1 MKVSTWFKRLGA
13 IGLVLVL
20 IAMIA
25 VPAAAQEPEAEGEV
39 EAAQTVHAGFCLNPN
54 SNSNAAVGP
63 TCPAVFPPVAQIVP
77 SGGVA
82 ATELTVADVDNLA
95 SVQIAIDYNKDVV
108 RIRDIRPGSLFDG
121 LTPGVDYV
129 IDKSKIGGYAAPL
142 DPINEPAIPAPGYC
156 GVGSTCWRSYVY
168 ITVYNWGT
176 PKVPLGGTGSLI
188 RIYWQVQSAPA
199 GADSIV
205 TFPILSLANK
215 SGSSIWPC
223 LPDTLPNPNVYC
235 KPVPMPLLFA
245 NQAPVANLQVGS
257 PTTAGLQFQ
266 VALEGGKVPGD
277 DDPNNN
283 FPTPGFFTDVSVVA
297 GVFVDVADPAGIVSI
312 PFSAAYPTVTVSRPG
327 YLSARATNILPG
339 TYLGLVTLLA
349 GDVTGDNAINIF
361 DLTVVAGSLGAPVG
375 TSTALEMMDFNGDSA
390 VTIADLALI
399 AKNYGLTG
407 PRPFG
412 PVP

>member
-1 MKVSTWFKRLGA
+1 MKAAIWFKRTGA
-13 IGLVLVL
+13 LGLVLIL
-20 IAMIA
+20 IALM
-25 VPAAAQEPEAEGEV
+25 VTPAAAQQPEGEGQV

-54 SNSNAAVGP
+54 SNSNGAVGP
-63 TCPAVFPPVAQIVP
+63 ICPVGVAQTVP
-77 SGGVA
+77 SSGVA

-108 RIRDIRPGSLFDG
+108 RIKDIRPGSLFDG

-142 DPINEPAIPAPGYC
+142 DPVNEPAIPAPGGC
-156 GVGSTCWRSYVY
+156 GTATGVCWRSYIY
-168 ITVYNWGT
+168 ITVYNWAT

-188 RIYWQVQSAPA
+188 RIYWQVQPVAA
-199 GADSIV
+199 GSTSIV
-205 TFPILSLANK
+205 TFPILSMANK

-223 LPDTLPNPNVYC
+223 LPDTLPLPNVYC
-235 KPVPMPLLFA
+235 KPVPTPLLVA
-245 NQAPVANLQVGS
+245 NQAPVANLIVGS

-283 FPTPGFFTDVSVVA
+283 FPTPGFVTDVSVVA
-297 GVFVDVADPAGIVSI
+297 GVFADVADAAGVVSL
-312 PFSAAYPTVTVSRPG
+312 PFAAAYPMVTVSRPG
-327 YLSARATNILPG
+327 YLSARATNVLPG
-339 TYLGLVTLLA
+339 TDLGLVTLLA
-349 GDVTGDNAINIF
+349 GDVTGDNNINIF

-375 TSTALEMMDFNGDSA
+375 TSTALEMMDFNADGV
-390 VTIADLALI
+390 VTIADLALL
-399 AKNYGLTG
+399 AKNYGLSG

-412 PVP
+412 PIP